1 MKSRNKEMTA
11 KAVLIALLVS
21 TAASPFQ
28 SSMASSKSAAKKI
41 SVTLNKKTLSLKTGQ
56 RFRLKVKKKPAK
68 AKVSFSS
75 SKRSVVSVN
84 KTGLVKA
91 KKPGKASI
99 TATVKYKGKKK
110 KAVCKVRVVS
120 KKKTINKQIQP
131 SAPAA
136 NTQQPAPTATVKPVI
151 TAPTA
156 TPSAAPKRTPRAT
169 KTPAPTPV
177 EITYKADYTVEL
189 GSTLDV
195 KKEVKPSEGV
205 ITDYNVSTS
214 NNYVAII
221 DARGKIK
228 PLHIGK
234 CTLILTS
241 KTDDTKKETY
251 KLCVTD
257 EFVAEDGYNFY
268 KEDIAHGEV
277 SDFTYPSQ
285 YRESGEGHAKIY
297 FPPDYD
303 PKKKT
308 YNLLFCLHGGGQ
320 NEDYWTCGRKTS
332 AGAGCHANNI
342 MDYLYDTKEAEECI
356 VVFPNGNIN
365 YDKSKTY
372 PNTEPNPVV
381 QNSWSNCYL
390 FEYEVIY
397 DLLPYME
404 KNYPVKKGAAHT
416 GVCGLSMG
424 CGEAIE
430 LGLKHPDLFQYMGF
444 FSAGPFA
451 STKQTIVTTQEDA
464 NRLNSQIKLCFFI
477 TGQQDHMMDDSARR
491 FVNQCDLLGLNNM
504 FLEVKGTGHDDRCW
518 DRAFYTFMQY
528 AFKLKLFQKMI
539 DIGFVFW

>member
-99 TATVKYKGKKK
+99 TVTVKYKGKKK

-151 TAPTA
+151 TDPTA
-156 TPSAAPKRTPRAT
+156 TPSATPKGTPRAT
-169 KTPAPTPV
+169 KTPSPTPV

-241 KTDDTKKETY
+241 KADDTKKETY

-303 PKKKT
+303 PKNKT

-518 DRAFYTFMQY
+518 DRAFLYFY
-528 AFKLKLFQKMI
+528 AICIQIKI
-539 DIGFVFW
+539 ISEND

>member
-99 TATVKYKGKKK
+99 TVTVKYKGKKK

-151 TAPTA
+151 TDPTA
-156 TPSAAPKRTPRAT
+156 TPSATPKGTPRAT
-169 KTPAPTPV
+169 KTPSPTPV

-241 KTDDTKKETY
+241 KADDTKKETY

-303 PKKKT
+303 PKNKT

-518 DRAFYTFMQY
+518 DRAFYAICIQI
-528 AFKLKLFQKMI
+528 KI
-539 DIGFVFW
+539 ISEND

>member
-1 MKSRNKEMTA
+1 M
-11 KAVLIALLVS
+11 L
-21 TAASPFQ
+21 
-28 SSMASSKSAAKKI
+28 
-41 SVTLNKKTLSLKTGQ
+41 
-56 RFRLKVKKKPAK
+56 RLK
-68 AKVSFSS
+68 
-75 SKRSVVSVN
+75 
-84 KTGLVKA
+84 G
-91 KKPGKASI
+91 
-99 TATVKYKGKKK
+99 
-110 KAVCKVRVVS
+110 
-120 KKKTINKQIQP
+120 
-131 SAPAA
+131 
-136 NTQQPAPTATVKPVI
+136 
-151 TAPTA
+151 
-156 TPSAAPKRTPRAT
+156 TPRAT
-169 KTPAPTPV
+169 KTPSPTPV

-241 KTDDTKKETY
+241 KADDTKKETY

-277 SDFTYPSQ
+277 SDLHILPNTVKA
-285 YRESGEGHAKIY
+285 AKGMPRFI
-297 FPPDYD
+297 FHRIMILKIRHIICCSVCTVADKMRIIGLAEERLQPEPDVMQ
-303 PKKKT
+303 T
-308 YNLLFCLHGGGQ
+308 IL
-320 NEDYWTCGRKTS
+320 WTICM
-332 AGAGCHANNI
+332 I
-342 MDYLYDTKEAEECI
+342 QKEAEECI

-430 LGLKHPDLFQYMGF
+430 LGLKTSGF
-444 FSAGPFA
+444 VPAYG
-451 STKQTIVTTQEDA
+451 I
-464 NRLNSQIKLCFFI
+464 
-477 TGQQDHMMDDSARR
+477 
-491 FVNQCDLLGLNNM
+491 LLGWTICFNQA
-504 FLEVKGTGHDDRCW
+504 DDCNDTRGCQSSEQS
-518 DRAFYTFMQY
+518 D
-528 AFKLKLFQKMI
+528 
-539 DIGFVFW
+539 